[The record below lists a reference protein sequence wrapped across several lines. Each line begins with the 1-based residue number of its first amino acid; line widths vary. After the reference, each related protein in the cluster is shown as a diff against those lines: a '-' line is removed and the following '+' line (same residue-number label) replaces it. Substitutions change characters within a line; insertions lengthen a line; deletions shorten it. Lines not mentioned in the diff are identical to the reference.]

1 MDQHAIARDL
11 ESQERRSLVK
21 VDEVDLSAQATPER
35 KLDRPAGGRGIVPE
49 PHPDVD
55 VTPKPVRASRRR
67 AKDNEQVHPG
77 KGLGGAA
84 KHLGDRHA
92 WIVARLARVAF
103 AALEVPVEVDG
114 QAIRA

>member
-1 MDQHAIARDL
+1 MNQHAIARDL
-11 ESQERRSLVK
+11 ESQERRGLVE
-21 VDEVDLSAQATPER
+21 VDDIDLSAQPPAER
-35 KLDRPAGGRGIVPE
+35 KLNRPAGGRGIVPK

-55 VTPKPVRASRRR
+55 VTPRPVRASRRR

-92 WIVARLARVAF
+92 WIVARPARMAL
-103 AALEVPVEVDG
+103 AALEVQVAGWP
-114 QAIRA
+114 R